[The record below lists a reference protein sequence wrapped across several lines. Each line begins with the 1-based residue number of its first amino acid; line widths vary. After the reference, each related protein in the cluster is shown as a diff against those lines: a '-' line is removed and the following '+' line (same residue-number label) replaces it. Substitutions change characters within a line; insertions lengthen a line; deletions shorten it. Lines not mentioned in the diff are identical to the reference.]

1 MTNALKKNMGETQAA
16 RYGIDALQNHCAN
29 LNKLNWVIASG
40 RPYFVNRQE
49 GSDGTFTH
57 FVDRSA

>member
-1 MTNALKKNMGETQAA
+1 MNKDNSA

-40 RPYFVNRQE
+40 RPYFVNRRE
-49 GSDGTFTH
+49 NSDGTFTH

>member
-1 MTNALKKNMGETQAA
+1 MTNPLDKKSAQIPA
-16 RYGIDALQNHCAN
+16 RYGIDALQNHCAE

-40 RPYFVNRQE
+40 RPYFVNRRE
-49 GSDGTFTH
+49 NSDGTFTH

>member
-1 MTNALKKNMGETQAA
+1 MTDTLRKSREQASPA
-16 RYGIDALQNHCAN
+16 RYGIDALQNHCAQ

-40 RPYFVNRQE
+40 RPYFVNRRE
-49 GSDGTFTH
+49 NSDGSFSH

>member
-16 RYGIDALQNHCAN
+16 RYGIDALQNHCAE
-29 LNKLNWVIASG
+29 LNKLNWVIAS
-40 RPYFVNRQE
+40 RPPYFVNRRE
-49 GSDGTFTH
+49 NSDGSFSH

>member
-40 RPYFVNRQE
+40 RPYFVNRRE